1 MKVQDI
7 NHVPSD
13 KSSYT
18 AVREMP
24 DAGAPGLSF
33 ARHLTTLGEA
43 QFTAY
48 IEDLQE
54 RIRKQGERIKERA
67 DLKALMEYRSLIGEL
82 ISETASNAF
91 AGHKSEV
98 FDAKGRHKV
107 NFVIRSINEKLE
119 ALTHEILS
127 EQQDNLRILQMVDDI
142 RGLLID
148 LFM

>member
-7 NHVPSD
+7 NRPPLD
-13 KSSYT
+13 NSSIT
-18 AVREMP
+18 AVREKP
-24 DAGAPGLSF
+24 DAGSPGFSF
-33 ARHLTTLGEA
+33 ARHLTTLSEA

-54 RIRKQGERIKERA
+54 RIRKQGERIKQRA
-67 DLKALMEYRSLIGEL
+67 DLKALVEYRSLISEL
-82 ISETASNAF
+82 IGETASNAF

-107 NFVIRSINEKLE
+107 NFVIRTINEKLE
-119 ALTHEILS
+119 ELTREILS

>member
-18 AVREMP
+18 TIRERP
-24 DAGAPGLSF
+24 NADGPGLSF

-43 QFTAY
+43 QYAAY
-48 IEDLQE
+48 VQDLQE

-67 DLKALMEYRSLIGEL
+67 DLKALMEYRSLISEL
-82 ISETASNAF
+82 ISETANNAF
-91 AGHKSEV
+91 AGYKSEV

-107 NFVIRSINEKLE
+107 NFVIRSINDKLE
-119 ALTHEILS
+119 ALTREILS

>member
-7 NHVPSD
+7 NRTPLD
-13 KSSYT
+13 NSSIT
-18 AVREMP
+18 AVREKP
-24 DAGAPGLSF
+24 DAGSPGFSF
-33 ARHLTTLGEA
+33 ARHLTTLSEA

-54 RIRKQGERIKERA
+54 RIRKQGERIKQRA
-67 DLKALMEYRSLIGEL
+67 DLKALVEYRSLIGEL
-82 ISETASNAF
+82 IGETASNAF
-91 AGHKSEV
+91 AGYKSEV

-107 NFVIRSINEKLE
+107 NFVIRTINEKLE
-119 ALTHEILS
+119 ELTREILS